1 MLLSRDCDWEILICD
16 IRHSLFDRERVATHE
31 SDSRWNEEKQCLIRF
46 LNLSRLIN
54 RVSRRLAKELYL
66 DQASW
71 TLVFLLSSSTDVT
84 HFEGSVAWYP
94 PRTAPKKTVSTTL
107 IILFL
112 CNQLC
117 FPSLVLPFLYWPGP
131 FFFFCLFLFLYVL
144 PWLALFIFLLPL
156 FALLQLVRT
165 CVKSYRILSSLPPS
179 ATNLNQRR
187 ETEQHEKIRGVMFF

>member
-84 HFEGSVAWYP
+84 HFEG
-94 PRTAPKKTVSTTL
+94 VSRDIPQERLQRRLSRLHWSYYSCVT
-107 IILFL
+107 
-112 CNQLC
+112 
-117 FPSLVLPFLYWPGP
+117 S
-131 FFFFCLFLFLYVL
+131 
-144 PWLALFIFLLPL
+144 
-156 FALLQLVRT
+156 FALLAWSCPSCTGLGFHFFFVFSSFFMSCLDLPCLFSSFPCLLCFSLSGLVL
-165 CVKSYRILSSLPPS
+165 SLIAFYRVYPRVRLIS
-179 ATNLNQRR
+179 TNDAKRNNTKRY
-187 ETEQHEKIRGVMFF
+187 EE

>member
-1 MLLSRDCDWEILICD
+1 MNPTVDETKKNNAWYDFSILVGWLLVCHD
-16 IRHSLFDRERVATHE
+16 
-31 SDSRWNEEKQCLIRF
+31 DSQL
-46 LNLSRLIN
+46 
-54 RVSRRLAKELYL
+54 ELYL
-66 DQASW
+66 DQGSW

-117 FPSLVLPFLYWPGP
+117 SPSLVLPFLYWPGLS

-144 PWLALFIFLLPL
+144 PWLALFIFLFPL

-179 ATNLNQRR
+179 ATRLSLSLCLALAFL
-187 ETEQHEKIRGVMFF
+187 VYFPSSLVCFASACLDLC

>member
-1 MLLSRDCDWEILICD
+1 MLLSRDCDWEMLICD
-16 IRHSLFDRERVATHE
+16 IRRSLFDRERVATHE

-54 RVSRRLAKELYL
+54 RVLRRLAKELYL

-94 PRTAPKKTVSTTL
+94 PRTAPKNTVSTTL
-107 IILFL
+107 TILFL

-117 FPSLVLPFLYWPGP
+117 SPSLVLPFLYWPGLS
-131 FFFFCLFLFLYVL
+131 FFFVFSSFFMSCLDLPCLFSFFPCLLCFSLSGLVL
-144 PWLALFIFLLPL
+144 SLIAFYRVYPR
-156 FALLQLVRT
+156 VRLI
-165 CVKSYRILSSLPPS
+165 S
-179 ATNLNQRR
+179 TNDAKRNNTKRY
-187 ETEQHEKIRGVMFF
+187 EE

>member
-1 MLLSRDCDWEILICD
+1 MNPTVGETKKNNAWYDFSILVGWLLVCHD
-16 IRHSLFDRERVATHE
+16 
-31 SDSRWNEEKQCLIRF
+31 DSQL
-46 LNLSRLIN
+46 
-54 RVSRRLAKELYL
+54 ELYL

-117 FPSLVLPFLYWPGP
+117 SPSLVLPFLYWPGLS
-131 FFFFCLFLFLYVL
+131 FFFLSFPLSLC
-144 PWLALFIFLLPL
+144 LALTCLVYFPL
-156 FALLQLVRT
+156 SLVCFASACPDLCLIAF
-165 CVKSYRILSSLPPS
+165 YRIYPRVRLIS
-179 ATNLNQRR
+179 TNDAKRNNTKRY
-187 ETEQHEKIRGVMFF
+187 EE

>member
-1 MLLSRDCDWEILICD
+1 MKPTVGETKKNNAWYDFSILVGWLIVCHD
-16 IRHSLFDRERVATHE
+16 
-31 SDSRWNEEKQCLIRF
+31 DSQL
-46 LNLSRLIN
+46 
-54 RVSRRLAKELYL
+54 ELYL

-117 FPSLVLPFLYWPGP
+117 SPSLVLPFLYWPGLSI
-131 FFFFCLFLFLYVL
+131 FFLSFPLSLC
-144 PWLALFIFLLPL
+144 LALTCLVYFPLPL

-165 CVKSYRILSSLPPS
+165 CVKSYRIYRIYPRVRLIS
-179 ATNLNQRR
+179 TNDAKRNNTKRY
-187 ETEQHEKIRGVMFF
+187 EE